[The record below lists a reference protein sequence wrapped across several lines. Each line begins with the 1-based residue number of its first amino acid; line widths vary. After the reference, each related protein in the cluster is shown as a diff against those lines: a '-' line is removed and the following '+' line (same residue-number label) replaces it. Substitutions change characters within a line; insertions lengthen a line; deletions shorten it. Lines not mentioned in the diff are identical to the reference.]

1 MFVKIK
7 MITDREQPWSDTY
20 PDSYPQWF
28 FQDDFYDT
36 YGLQGFYDRTEDE
49 SYDLRSTIL
58 TKNFAI
64 INHDPMFVT
73 MSIYQTNEQNVD
85 LATKHEQFR
94 NPKSESYLK
103 LLKEKPFQ
111 ITVIIKT
118 NTDQKIKYIQ
128 KGVIGI
134 NFYKTRPYNAEA
146 YTLFMSCPWYG
157 IRFIPSGLD
166 APRDFSKTE
175 IDE

>member
-1 MFVKIK
+1 MFVQIK
-7 MITDREQPWSDTY
+7 MITDREQAWSDTY

-36 YGLQGFYDRTEDE
+36 YGPQGFYNRTEDK
-49 SYDLRSTIL
+49 SYKLSSTIS

-64 INHDPMFVT
+64 INADPMFVT

-85 LATKHEQFR
+85 LATKHENFQ
-94 NPKSESYLK
+94 NPQSESYLK

-111 ITVIIKT
+111 ITVVIKT
-118 NTDQKIKYIQ
+118 DDHKK

-134 NFYKTRPYNAEA
+134 NFYATRPYNAEA
-146 YTLFMSCPWYG
+146 YTLFMTCPWYG
-157 IRFIPSGLD
+157 LRFIPGGLD

-175 IDE
+175 IDDE